1 MSAKCWEVIR
11 DKGETWGKYE
21 KTWSARRKGVGILVI
36 VEFLGAL
43 PSHIWVLV
51 SLLNNFLP
59 HRSQRE
65 EWGPAIYISAGPTW
79 KVLGLLTFF
88 SLSLFLCAN
97 GFSCWKEVSLL
108 ILVLVCVPS
117 LWCVFVWVCE
127 CVCVF
132 VCVGGCVWVWV
143 CVWCVCVCVKLT
155 IFLIFGK
162 KLFTLFV
169 FWSFRESAKFVPE
182 RLPATENIDFVW
194 NIFLI
199 PSTF

>member
-88 SLSLFLCAN
+88 FSFL
-97 GFSCWKEVSLL
+97 
-108 ILVLVCVPS
+108 
-117 LWCVFVWVCE
+117 VFVWERFQLLERSFAAHFGIGVCAISVV
-127 CVCVF
+127 CVCV
-132 VCVGGCVWVWV
+132 GVWV
-143 CVWCVCVCVKLT
+143 CVCICVCGWVCVGVSVCVMCVCVC
-155 IFLIFGK
+155 
-162 KLFTLFV
+162 
-169 FWSFRESAKFVPE
+169 EAY
-182 RLPATENIDFVW
+182 
-194 NIFLI
+194 NIFDI
-199 PSTF
+199 W